1 MAEKEQ
7 NQEEKN
13 QTEEKKQE
21 VEKQE
26 VEKQEIEQE
35 EEESKEKTEEIKLK
49 DTILL
54 QKEQLEEQEDRL
66 KRLMA
71 EFDNFK
77 KRSAKEREG
86 LYNSLISDIFSSLL
100 PVIDNLEK
108 AVETKTEDE
117 SYKQGVELVLK
128 QFKDV
133 LTSNGVEEIQ
143 AVGQAFDPELHEAVS
158 SVVDE
163 TLGEKVIKEEYRK
176 GYKIGSKVI
185 RHSMVVVAN

>member
-1 MAEKEQ
+1 MEE
-7 NQEEKN
+7 NNEPEILEEKN
-13 QTEEKKQE
+13 
-21 VEKQE
+21 
-26 VEKQEIEQE
+26 E
-35 EEESKEKTEEIKLK
+35 EEAHEEISEERKLK

-54 QKEQLEEQEDRL
+54 QKQKLDEQEDRL

-77 KRSAKEREG
+77 KRSSKEREG
-86 LYNSLISDIFSSLL
+86 LYNSLISDIFTSLL

-108 AVETKTEDE
+108 AANAETADE
-117 SYKQGVELVLK
+117 AYKQGVELVLK

-133 LTSNGVEEIQ
+133 LKANGVEEIE
-143 AVGQAFDPELHEAVS
+143 AVGQTFDPEVHEAVA

-163 TLGEKVIKEEYRK
+163 TLGEKEIKEEYRK

>member
-1 MAEKEQ
+1 MS
-7 NQEEKN
+7 
-13 QTEEKKQE
+13 
-21 VEKQE
+21 
-26 VEKQEIEQE
+26 E
-35 EEESKEKTEEIKLK
+35 EEAVKNEELENNQSEEVKMK

-54 QKEQLEEQEDRL
+54 QEKKLEEQEDRL

-77 KRSAKEREG
+77 KRSTKEREG
-86 LYNSLISDIFSSLL
+86 LYNSLVSDIFTNLL

-108 AVETKTEDE
+108 AVEAKTEDE
-117 SYKQGVELVLK
+117 GYKQGVELVLK

-133 LTSNGVEEIQ
+133 LKANGVEEIETI
-143 AVGQAFDPELHEAVS
+143 GQTFDPELHEAVS
-158 SVVDE
+158 LVQDE
-163 TLGEKVIKEEYRK
+163 SLGEKEIKEEFRK

>member
-1 MAEKEQ
+1 MEENKKEEIEEIK
-7 NQEEKN
+7 EEKN
-13 QTEEKKQE
+13 VSEEKD
-21 VEKQE
+21 
-26 VEKQEIEQE
+26 EQ
-35 EEESKEKTEEIKLK
+35 TKLK

-77 KRSAKEREG
+77 KRSSKEREG
-86 LYNSLISDIFSSLL
+86 LYNSLVSDIFSSLL

-108 AVETKTEDE
+108 AVEAKTEDE
-117 SYKQGVELVLK
+117 AYKQGVELVLK

-133 LTSNGVEEIQ
+133 LAANGVQEIE
-143 AVGQAFDPELHEAVS
+143 AVGQVFDPELHEAVA
-158 SVVDE
+158 SVTDE
-163 TLGEKVIKEEYRK
+163 NLGEKVIKEEYRK
-176 GYKIGSKVI
+176 GYKIGTKVI

>member
-1 MAEKEQ
+1 MEDNSKEEIVEDKVKKNEMSEKEAKE
-7 NQEEKN
+7 NNDE
-13 QTEEKKQE
+13 TENNDEL
-21 VEKQE
+21 
-26 VEKQEIEQE
+26 
-35 EEESKEKTEEIKLK
+35 TKLK
-49 DTILL
+49 NTIFL
-54 QKEQLEEQEDRL
+54 QKEKLDDQEDRL

-77 KRSAKEREG
+77 KRSSKEREG
-86 LYNSLISDIFSSLL
+86 LYNSLVSDIFSSLL

-108 AVETKTEDE
+108 AVEAKTEDE
-117 SYKQGVELVLK
+117 AYKQGVELVLK

-133 LTSNGVEEIQ
+133 LSANGVQEIE
-143 AVGQAFDPELHEAVS
+143 AVGKSFDPELHEAVA
-158 SVVDE
+158 SVTDE

>member
-1 MAEKEQ
+1 MEENKKEEVEEIK
-7 NQEEKN
+7 EEKN
-13 QTEEKKQE
+13 VSEEKD
-21 VEKQE
+21 
-26 VEKQEIEQE
+26 EQ
-35 EEESKEKTEEIKLK
+35 TKLK

-77 KRSAKEREG
+77 KRSSKEREG
-86 LYNSLISDIFSSLL
+86 LYNSLVSDIFSSLL

-108 AVETKTEDE
+108 AVEAKTEDE
-117 SYKQGVELVLK
+117 AYKQGVELVLK

-133 LTSNGVEEIQ
+133 LAANGVQEIE
-143 AVGQAFDPELHEAVS
+143 AVGQAFDPELHEAVA
-158 SVVDE
+158 SVTDE
-163 TLGEKVIKEEYRK
+163 NLGEKVVKEEYRR